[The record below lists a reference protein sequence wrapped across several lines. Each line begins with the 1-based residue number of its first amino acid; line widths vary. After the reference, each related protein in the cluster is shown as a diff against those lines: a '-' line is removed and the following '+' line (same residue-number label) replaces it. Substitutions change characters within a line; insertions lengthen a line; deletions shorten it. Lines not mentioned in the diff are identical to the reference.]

1 MAIETAVMAP
11 DNVSVLT
18 RAGLLDRFN
27 RLRMRSTALT
37 SRLSDEDMGAQT
49 MEDVSPSKWH
59 LAHTSWFWETF
70 LLEPYLPG
78 YEVFDPRFGF
88 LFNSYYEAL
97 GERQPRAA
105 RGHITRPGVAHVMAY
120 RAHVDGAM
128 ERLIETCDDAGL
140 EQIAALIETG
150 IAHEEQH
157 QELILTDIKHV
168 LSVNPF
174 GEIYSEA
181 LPPPAQP
188 GPAAGWIEHAGGLED
203 FGAEANGFVFD
214 SEGPRHKAWLAPF
227 ALSTHCVTNGEY
239 ARFIAEGGYETASLW
254 LSDGWARVQAEG
266 RKAPHYWRGAPG
278 EWREFTLHGEQ
289 EMDPTAP
296 VSHLDYFEA
305 SAFAEWTG
313 YRLPEEREWELAA
326 RQFNAGSARPMTP
339 DGWLHPASA
348 DQANL
353 FGGVWQWTRSAY
365 APYPGYRAQS
375 GALGEYNGKFMCGQ
389 FVLKGGSALTP
400 PGHVRASYRN
410 FFPPQAQWQ
419 MTGLRLAKDLPS

>member
-1 MAIETAVMAP
+1 MATETAIMVP
-11 DNVSVLT
+11 DHPGHAM
-18 RAGLLDRFN
+18 RARLVERFH
-27 RLRMRSTALT
+27 RLRSRSTALT

-78 YEVFDPRFGF
+78 YEAFDPRFGY

-128 ERLIETCDDAGL
+128 ERLIAACDDAMLG
-140 EQIAALIETG
+140 QIAALIETG

-174 GEIYSEA
+174 GEAYGKAE
-181 LPPPAQP
+181 PPSVQP
-188 GPAAGWIEHAGGLED
+188 GPVAGWIECTGGLDE
-203 FGAEANGFVFD
+203 FGADGGGFFFD
-214 SEGPRHKAWLAPF
+214 NEGPRHKAWLGPF
-227 ALSTHCVTNGEY
+227 ALSTHCVTNAQY
-239 ARFIAEGGYETASLW
+239 AEFIADGGYEAAGLW
-254 LSDGWARVQAEG
+254 LSDGWARIQAQG
-266 RKAPHYWRGAPG
+266 RLCPLYWRGAPG
-278 EWREFTLHGEQ
+278 EWREFTLHGER
-289 EMDPTAP
+289 ELDPSAP

-326 RQFNAGSARPMTP
+326 RQHDPQATRAMAP
-339 DGWLHPASA
+339 DGWLHPSAA
-348 DQANL
+348 DQGSL

-365 APYPGYRAQS
+365 APYPGYRAQG

-419 MTGLRLAKDLPS
+419 MTGLRLAKDV

>member
-1 MAIETAVMAP
+1 MAIETALMASADP
-11 DNVSVLT
+11 GHAM
-18 RAGLLDRFN
+18 RAHLIGRFQA
-27 RLRMRSTALT
+27 LRSRSTALT
-37 SRLSDEDMGAQT
+37 SVLSDEDMGAQT

-70 LLEPYLPG
+70 LLEPHLPG
-78 YEVFDPRFGF
+78 YEAFDPRFGY

-97 GERQPRAA
+97 GDRQPRAA
-105 RGHITRPGVAHVMAY
+105 RGHITRPGIAHVMAY

-128 ERLIETCDDAGL
+128 ERLL
-140 EQIAALIETG
+140 ESCGEADLERIAALIETG

-174 GEIYSEA
+174 GEIYSEPA
-181 LPPPAQP
+181 SPPAQP
-188 GPAAGWIEHAGGLED
+188 GALAGWLEFAGGLDE
-203 FGAEANGFVFD
+203 FGAGDTGFAFD
-214 SEGPRHKAWLAPF
+214 NEGPRHKAWLAPF

-239 ARFIAEGGYETASLW
+239 AQFIADGGYDTASLW

-266 RKAPHYWRGAPG
+266 RRCPLYWRGSER
-278 EWREFTLHGEQ
+278 EWREFTLHGER
-289 EMDPTAP
+289 ELDASAP

-326 RQFNAGSARPMTP
+326 RRFDAGSARAMTP

-348 DQANL
+348 DQASL

-365 APYPGYRAQS
+365 APYPGYRAQG
-375 GALGEYNGKFMCGQ
+375 GAIGEYNGKFMCGQ

-419 MTGLRLAKDLPS
+419 MTGLRLAKDA